1 MATKYDPG
9 KVESCLRY
17 IDGELARMLSSSHL
31 GVDVHALWSKATPSN
46 LEKLQELGAIRNA
59 KTLADSMDYCAEH
72 YDRWEE
78 EQEDSR
84 TYDGDEYEY
93 NGSDTLKEARKNLAE
108 AAAALAEKRAKNP
121 NYRGP
126 VIGWHETAKR
136 LYELALERSSEHKQ
150 NGDSF
155 SRKANEPTQRELQEK
170 LRPKAKAIFD
180 GLSDSDRDAIYAG
193 DADLS
198 DFDIFPKP
206 GVRRLVD
213 EMIQEWIEDPG
224 QHKHGFTR

>member
-17 IDGELARMLSSSHL
+17 IDGELARMLSSSHT
-31 GVDVHALWSKATPSN
+31 GVDVHSLWSKATPGD

-59 KTLADSMDYCAEH
+59 KTLADSMDYCAEP
-72 YDRWEE
+72 YDRWQE
-78 EQEDSR
+78 EQDIER

-93 NGSDTLKEARKNLAE
+93 NG
-108 AAAALAEKRAKNP
+108 
-121 NYRGP
+121 
-126 VIGWHETAKR
+126 
-136 LYELALERSSEHKQ
+136 
-150 NGDSF
+150 DSF
-155 SRKANEPTQRELQEK
+155 YRKANEPTQREVQEK

-198 DFDIFPKP
+198 DFDIFAKP